1 MIRKCGD
8 EVKEEI
14 GLAKA
19 RVDSQDQEL
28 QRKEREAASGHR
40 RKVRNFLSRTGNDL
54 DTVKKLQLQ
63 QDQRRSG
70 MFLYSFRDSHTA

>member
-1 MIRKCGD
+1 MIRRCGD

-28 QRKEREAASGHR
+28 QRKERELASGHR
-40 RKVRNFLSRTGNDL
+40 RKVRNLFSRTGNDL
-54 DTVKKLQLQ
+54 DTVKEWQLQ
-63 QDQRRSG
+63 QDKRRSG
-70 MFLYSFRDSHTA
+70 IFLYSFRDNYAY